1 MVKLISLLDFKKI
14 VDDSTMS
21 DEQKSDKL
29 AIHIADL
36 IYKNHKKALPYIDVY
51 FDYVNIQKI
60 DKYMGLA
67 YMKYGIYYFH
77 KANYDKALQYY
88 ILADKY
94 MSQVDEWNFRIG
106 PKVNIAMVYRRT
118 GHERKALAI
127 YNEVLDDIDEN
138 DVRVEHCQVHISCV
152 DPYITIKEYDAAEN
166 HARIALKFAQQL
178 EHTFG
183 MAFSYAKLGHC
194 LYYKKN
200 YLLALECI
208 DISDEKCVKNNFD
221 YQYIENCYFRT
232 LILIGLKDYKL
243 ALTYSEK
250 GYYLSKKYNNQEDVI
265 RYYECMS
272 IIHTKTK
279 DYKNALKYEKK
290 YAASKIKYIENEN
303 NIKFNAIQLQFES
316 EKKEQHIKALKLL
329 RAESELKAL
338 RSQMNPHFIF
348 NVLNSIRQMYA
359 EGDIKS
365 GDKQIVNFSELMRD
379 VLHYSSKSKITLEQE
394 VLLLQKYLD
403 IESLRFEKDFIYTI
417 EVAEDIEADFVT
429 IPPMLVQ
436 PFIENSIKHGLSHKK
451 GEKRIDVSFSL
462 TQDNVLQCT
471 IADNGIGRKS
481 SSEIN
486 HRNKS
491 HQSFSTEATRKRL
504 ELLNEKSI
512 INHLE
517 YIDEVDIEGLAIG
530 TTAILHIS
538 L

>member
-1 MVKLISLLDFKKI
+1 MVKTISLPDFKKI
-14 VDDSTMS
+14 VDDTTLS
-21 DEQKSDKL
+21 DIEKYDKL
-29 AIHIADL
+29 YDNISDIL
-36 IYKNHKKALPYIDVY
+36 LKNHKNALPYIDVY

-67 YMKYGIYYFH
+67 YMKYGIFH
-77 KANYDKALQYY
+77 FYDANYDKALQYY

-94 MSQVDEWNFRIG
+94 MSREVEWSYKIA

-118 GHERKALAI
+118 GQERKALTI
-127 YNEVLDDIDEN
+127 YKEALEDIDEN
-138 DVRVEHCQVHISCV
+138 NIKVEHCQVHISCV

-166 HARIALKFAQQL
+166 HARIALKYAHQL
-178 EHTFG
+178 EHAFG
-183 MAFSYAKLGHC
+183 IAFSNAKLGHC
-194 LYYKKN
+194 LYHKKD
-200 YLLALECI
+200 YLQALKSL
-208 DISDEKCVKNNFD
+208 DISDEICNKQNFEN
-221 YQYIENCYFRT
+221 QYIENCYFRT

-243 ALTYSEK
+243 ALTYCEK
-250 GYYLSKKYNNQEDVI
+250 GHILSKKYNNQEDII

-303 NIKFNAIQLQFES
+303 NSRFNAIQLQFES

-451 GEKRIDVSFSL
+451 GEKRIDVSFSIL
-462 TQDNVLQCT
+462 KDNVLQCT

-517 YIDEVDIEGLAIG
+517 YIDEVDTEGLAIG